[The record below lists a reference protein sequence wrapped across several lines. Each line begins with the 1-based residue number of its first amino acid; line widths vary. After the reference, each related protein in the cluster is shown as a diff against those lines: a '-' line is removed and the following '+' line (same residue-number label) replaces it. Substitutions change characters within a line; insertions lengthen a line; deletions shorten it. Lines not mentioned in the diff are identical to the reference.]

1 MLPDVSTT
9 FSNTEFKIAEPSDN
23 LKGKAFGTY
32 TNNEAAFD
40 NILTNN
46 PGTSTAPCAIG
57 TEFKVGHVGL
67 ISQVKWFM
75 GDIAGGDTTYLAG
88 NLKF

>member
-23 LKGKAFGTY
+23 LRGKAFGTY

-46 PGTSTAPCAIG
+46 PGTSTAPCNIG

-67 ISQVKWFM
+67 IS
-75 GDIAGGDTTYLAG
+75 
-88 NLKF
+88 